1 MNILRA
7 RRKSKNKYGFKK
19 LILLIFSLIMTTF
32 AWFAYSKVLEP
43 NLNIHIAAWN
53 MEYYINE
60 VKHDNPI
67 SIEIPMI
74 YPAMP
79 EEVITIDI
87 KNNGEAQVELD
98 YHVESIT
105 IAGVEYEL
113 VTDGNSNNTEN
124 FIKIATPVVT
134 ADPETGVAL
143 AKGAIINELEK
154 FPFTLAVEHSLRVEP
169 DDKGYLTVTANWIG
183 DNNELDTEWGYIVG
197 QYFTDNPDATSA
209 MSLTLSIDSYQVD
222 EEILPNTGSLP
233 KAPGTRPYLP
243 SSDYS
248 QVAGTDLD
256 SGLVITDS
264 LGNEYVW
271 VEVPKLASIYQTAGI
286 QIKDFTDEEYTKIEN
301 DLHTYT
307 ATYRAGTVFKDEY
320 SADASTGLT
329 SEKYNELKKNM
340 LKSVY
345 QNGGFYIGRYE
356 AGIDNKRTSHT
367 SVTALTVSSQPHKYP
382 LNYITCS
389 EAQTLASKVAT
400 GQRTSSLMFGVQWDL
415 VLKYIETKAV
425 AQGTE
430 LSAIQQLLTQ
440 SSNSWGNYNGSQY
453 SITNPSAQYS
463 LNSGST
469 WYLAPYNK
477 TSSGKVFLTTGANST
492 FAKQNIFDLGG
503 NVWEWTLENT
513 TNADNACAL
522 RGGSFEDTTENKAN
536 YRNTSYATFAYYSV
550 GYRVTIY

>member
-1 MNILRA
+1 MNILRW
-7 RRKSKNKYGFKK
+7 RRKTKNKVQFKT
-19 LILLIFSLIMTTF
+19 LILFIFSLIMTTF

-43 NLNIHIAAWN
+43 TLNIHIAGWN

-60 VKHDNPI
+60 VKYDNPI
-67 SIEIPMI
+67 SIEIPI
-74 YPAMP
+74 LYPTMP

-87 KNNGEAQVELD
+87 KNNGEAEVELD
-98 YHVESIT
+98 YHVEAIT

-113 VTDGNSNNTEN
+113 VTEGNENTEEN
-124 FIKIATPVVT
+124 FIRIATPIIT

-143 AKGAIINELEK
+143 AKGTVINELEK
-154 FPFTLAVEHSLRVEP
+154 FPFTLSVEHSLRVEP
-169 DDKGYLTVTANWIG
+169 IDDGYLDVTVNWIG
-183 DNNELDTEWGYIVG
+183 DNNDLDSEWGYIVG
-197 QYFTDNPDATSA
+197 EYFANNPTATSA
-209 MSLTLSIDSYQVD
+209 MSLTLSIDSYQV
-222 EEILPNTGSLP
+222 EGEILPNAGVLP

-243 SSDYS
+243 SSSYT
-248 QVAGTDLD
+248 QVAGTDLE
-256 SGLVITDS
+256 SGLVIADS

-271 VEVPKLASIYQTAGI
+271 IEVPKLASIYPTAGI
-286 QIKDFTDEEYTKIEN
+286 QITEFTDEEYTKIEN

-307 ATYRAGTVFKDEY
+307 STYRAGTVYRDTY

-329 SEKYNELKKNM
+329 SEQYTALKKKM

-367 SVTALTVSSQPHKYP
+367 NVTGLTVSTQAHKYP

-389 EAQTLASKVAT
+389 EAQSIASKAVT
-400 GQRTSSLMFGVQWDL
+400 GDRSSSLMFGVQWDL

-425 AQGTE
+425 AKGTS

-463 LNSGST
+463 LNSGGT
-469 WYLAPYNK
+469 WYAAPYNK
-477 TSSGKVFLTTGANST
+477 TAAGNVFLTTGANST
-492 FAKQNIFDLGG
+492 FSKQNIFDLGG

-513 TNADNACAL
+513 TNEDSACVL
-522 RGGSFEDTTENKAN
+522 RGGSYEDTTENKAN
-536 YRNTSYATFAYYSV
+536 YRNSSYATFTYYSV
-550 GYRVTIY
+550 GFRVAIY